1 MDERMTSLKEQV
13 KKGSIPAAFSLA
25 EALKWGYYGETD
37 PMRAARMYRICC
49 RAKDKKM
56 SAAGFLN
63 LGILYYY
70 GYLSDGSEP
79 EKDAKN
85 AFSCFLKSAL
95 TYPNKDALS
104 RLGDMYRYGQY
115 VPKNEGVALSLYLKA
130 NA

>member
-1 MDERMTSLKEQV
+1 MDEKMESLKEQV
-13 KKGSIPAAFSLA
+13 KKGSITAAFSLA
-25 EALKWGYYGETD
+25 EALKWGYYGASD
-37 PMRAARMYRICC
+37 PKSAARMYRICC

-56 SAAGFLN
+56 ASMGFLN

-70 GYLSDGSEP
+70 GYLSDGIDP
-79 EKDAKN
+79 EQDAKS
-85 AFSCFLKSAL
+85 AFACFMKSVL

-115 VPKNEGVALSLYLKA
+115 VQKNEGVALSLYLKA